1 LRNFKLTIEYDGT
14 NYHGF
19 QTQDA
24 PKVLPTIQDRLEAAL
39 SKITQEN
46 IKINGSGRTDAGV
59 HAKGQVVNFLT
70 NSTIPIERIVDA
82 LNCTLPLDIVVLK
95 AEEVGLDFHARYSAK
110 RKTYQYFIFNR
121 RIPDAF
127 SFKYSHHIP
136 WKLDLVAMVEAAK
149 YIIGTHDF
157 TTFRARGS
165 SVKDNVRTVIDLNIE
180 QTGPMIKIE
189 ITANGFL
196 YNMVRIIVG
205 TLIKVGSGKIQPDDI
220 KTIIAK
226 KDRKLAGLTAPPNGL
241 VLESVEYPS
250 QNIQG

>member
-1 LRNFKLTIEYDGT
+1 MRNIKLTIEYDGT

-24 PKVLPTIQDRLEAAL
+24 PKRLPTIQDHLEAAL
-39 SKITQEN
+39 SKITKED

-59 HAKGQVVNFLT
+59 HARGQVVNFLT
-70 NSTIPIERIVDA
+70 NCTIAIERVVDA
-82 LNCTLPLDIVVLK
+82 LNSTLPFDIVVLK
-95 AEEVGLDFHARYSAK
+95 AEEVNVDFHARYSAK

-121 RIPDAF
+121 RTRDAF
-127 SFKYSHHIP
+127 SYKYSHHIP

-157 TTFRARGS
+157 TTFKASGS
-165 SVKDNVRTVIDLNIE
+165 SVKDNVRTVIDLKLE
-180 QTGPMIKIE
+180 QTGPMIIIE

-205 TLIKVGSGKIQPDDI
+205 TLIKVGSGKLQPDDV

-241 VLESVEYPS
+241 VLKSVEYPS
-250 QNIQG
+250 QNI